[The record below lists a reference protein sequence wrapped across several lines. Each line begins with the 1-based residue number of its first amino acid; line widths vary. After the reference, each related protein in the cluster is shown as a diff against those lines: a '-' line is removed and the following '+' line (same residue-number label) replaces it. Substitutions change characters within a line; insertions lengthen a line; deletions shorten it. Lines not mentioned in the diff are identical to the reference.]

1 MRMKGVLPIAALLA
15 LPSIGFGQTLK
26 AQFDEYFQRGDPVK
40 QLELLHTWQEREPE
54 NAELFTCYFNY
65 YLRRAKQEVIGF
77 TTQEPEGESLALTD
91 STGKPAGYM
100 GSQFYYD
107 PDLLEKA
114 FAKIDQGIGLYPDRL
129 DMRFG
134 KVTAYRL
141 TGDWEGFTVEIVRAI
156 RYSDANKNHW
166 TWTNNEPKEDGDEFF
181 LSSIQRYQSYLYETG
196 NDSLLTNMRTI
207 AEEIL
212 KYYPNDV
219 EALSNLSITYLLTG
233 AYDEGINTLLKAEKI
248 NPKDG
253 IILGNIAQGYKLK
266 GDIKRS
272 ISYYE
277 KMLKLDDPASVSF
290 ATQQI
295 EALKR

>member
-15 LPSIGFGQTLK
+15 LPSISFGQTFK
-26 AQFDEYFQRGDPVK
+26 AQFDEYFQRGDSVK
-40 QLELLHTWQEREPE
+40 QLEVLHTWQDRESE
-54 NAELFTCYFNY
+54 NAELLTSYFNY
-65 YLRRAKQEVIGF
+65 YLGRARQTLIAL
-77 TTQEPEGESLALTD
+77 TTHEPEGESLALTD

-100 GSQFYYD
+100 GNQVYYD
-107 PDLLEKA
+107 PDLLEQA
-114 FAKIDQGIGLYPDRL
+114 FSKIDQGIGLYPDRL

-141 TGDWEGFTVEIVRAI
+141 TGDWKNFTEEIVRAI
-156 RYSDANKNHW
+156 RYSDTNKNQW
-166 TWTNNEPKEDGDEFF
+166 TWTNNEHKEDGEEFF
-181 LSSIQRYQSYLYETG
+181 LSSIQGYQSYLYETG

-207 AEEIL
+207 AEETL

-219 EALSNLSITYLLTG
+219 EALSDLSITYLLSG
-233 AYDEGINTLLKAEKI
+233 AYDEGINALLKAEKI

-272 ISYYE
+272 ISYFE

-295 EALKR
+295 EALKK